1 MHETEWPVVGNSD
14 VQLLAEEGPGIELE
28 TEPETKSPD
37 ALASMEASS
46 LSYMAQFYEEVGCS
60 N

>member
-1 MHETEWPVVGNSD
+1 MVGNSD